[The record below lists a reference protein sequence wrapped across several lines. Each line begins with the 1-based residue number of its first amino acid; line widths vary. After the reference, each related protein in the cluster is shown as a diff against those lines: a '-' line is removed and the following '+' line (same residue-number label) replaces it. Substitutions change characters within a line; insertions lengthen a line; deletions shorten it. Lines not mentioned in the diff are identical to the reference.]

1 MFDSIAPG
9 YDAFNHLTSLGA
21 DRVWRRKALRE
32 VVGPRVLDEACG
44 TGDFAIAI
52 AKHLG
57 DLDRKG
63 LNTGK
68 VPDFQGGPG
77 QKKAENCAGPRFS
90 RGTWTEKGQKLCR
103 SQVFGGD
110 LDRKRPKSGKDPGFQ
125 GGPGQKKTEIWEGP
139 LQNIGTSTAEISV
152 VGVDISEG
160 MLEVMRRKV
169 EAAGLSGA
177 TAMAAEPGPAATEPG
192 VTVHAELG
200 DCCAL
205 QFPDSSF
212 DTVTVAFGV
221 RNFEDREKALQEVLR
236 VLRPGGHFVM
246 LELGIPRNPIVRAA
260 YKFYFTRIM
269 PLVGAGISKD
279 KAAYRYLPASVLNFP
294 KPQDWMA
301 TMQKAGFAQVRHRP
315 LSLGICNLFT
325 GLRPA

>member
-21 DRVWRRKALRE
+21 DRAWRRRALRE
-32 VVGPRVLDEACG
+32 VIGPRVLDEACG

-52 AKHLG
+52 AKHL
-57 DLDRKG
+57 R
-63 LNTGK
+63 NR
-68 VPDFQGGPG
+68 G
-77 QKKAENCAGPRFS
+77 QSA
-90 RGTWTEKGQKLCR
+90 
-103 SQVFGGD
+103 
-110 LDRKRPKSGKDPGFQ
+110 
-125 GGPGQKKTEIWEGP
+125 
-139 LQNIGTSTAEISV
+139 SV

-160 MLEVMRRKV
+160 MLEVMRCKI
-169 EAAGLSGA
+169 EAAGLSD
-177 TAMAAEPGPAATEPG
+177 AAAGRGT
-192 VTVHAELG
+192 TVHAETG

-205 QFPDSSF
+205 QFPDASF

-246 LELGIPRNPIVRAA
+246 LELGIPRSPIIRAA

-279 KAAYRYLPASVLNFP
+279 KAAYKYLPASVLNFP
-294 KPQDWMA
+294 KPQDWTA
-301 TMQKAGFAQVRHRP
+301 IMQKAGFAEVRHRP

-325 GLRPA
+325 GVRPSTQEYPQA

>member
-21 DRVWRRKALRE
+21 DRAWRRRALRE
-32 VVGPRVLDEACG
+32 VIGPRVLDEACG

-52 AKHLG
+52 AKHL
-57 DLDRKG
+57 R
-63 LNTGK
+63 NR
-68 VPDFQGGPG
+68 G
-77 QKKAENCAGPRFS
+77 QSA
-90 RGTWTEKGQKLCR
+90 
-103 SQVFGGD
+103 
-110 LDRKRPKSGKDPGFQ
+110 
-125 GGPGQKKTEIWEGP
+125 
-139 LQNIGTSTAEISV
+139 SV

-160 MLEVMRRKV
+160 MLEVMRRKI
-169 EAAGLSGA
+169 EAAGLSD
-177 TAMAAEPGPAATEPG
+177 AAAGRGT
-192 VTVHAELG
+192 TVHAETG

-205 QFPDSSF
+205 QFPDASF

-246 LELGIPRNPIVRAA
+246 LELGIPRNPIIRAA

-279 KAAYRYLPASVLNFP
+279 KAAYKYLPASVLNFP
-294 KPQDWMA
+294 KPQDWTA
-301 TMQKAGFAQVRHRP
+301 TMQKAGFAEVRHRP

-325 GLRPA
+325 GVRPSTQEYPQA

>member
-1 MFDSIAPG
+1 MPQKENIQQMFDSIASG

-21 DRVWRRKALRE
+21 DRRWRRRALRE

-44 TGDFAIAI
+44 TGDFSIAI
-52 AKHLG
+52 ANHL
-57 DLDRKG
+57 
-63 LNTGK
+63 
-68 VPDFQGGPG
+68 
-77 QKKAENCAGPRFS
+77 A
-90 RGTWTEKGQKLCR
+90 
-103 SQVFGGD
+103 
-110 LDRKRPKSGKDPGFQ
+110 KRAQD
-125 GGPGQKKTEIWEGP
+125 
-139 LQNIGTSTAEISV
+139 ASV

-169 EAAGLSGA
+169 AESGLEA
-177 TAMAAEPGPAATEPG
+177 TVRAET
-192 VTVHAELG
+192 G

-205 QFPDSSF
+205 QYEDASF

-269 PLVGAGISKD
+269 PLIGAGISKD

-294 KPQDWMA
+294 NPQDWIA
-301 TMQKAGFAQVRHRP
+301 TMQKAGFAEVRHRP

-325 GLRPA
+325 GVRPSTREYPQA

>member
-1 MFDSIAPG
+1 MPQKENIQQMFDSIAPG

-21 DRVWRRKALRE
+21 DRAWRRRALRE
-32 VVGPRVLDEACG
+32 VIGPRVLDEACG

-52 AKHLG
+52 AKHL
-57 DLDRKG
+57 R
-63 LNTGK
+63 NR
-68 VPDFQGGPG
+68 G
-77 QKKAENCAGPRFS
+77 QSA
-90 RGTWTEKGQKLCR
+90 
-103 SQVFGGD
+103 
-110 LDRKRPKSGKDPGFQ
+110 
-125 GGPGQKKTEIWEGP
+125 
-139 LQNIGTSTAEISV
+139 SV

-160 MLEVMRRKV
+160 MLEVMRRKI
-169 EAAGLSGA
+169 EAAGLSDAVAGRG
-177 TAMAAEPGPAATEPG
+177 T
-192 VTVHAELG
+192 TVHAETG

-205 QFPDSSF
+205 QFPDASF

-246 LELGIPRNPIVRAA
+246 LELGIPRNPIIRAA

-279 KAAYRYLPASVLNFP
+279 KAAYKYLPASVLNFP
-294 KPQDWMA
+294 KPQDWTA
-301 TMQKAGFAQVRHRP
+301 TMQKAGFAEVRHRP

-325 GLRPA
+325 GLHPSTQEYPQA

>member
-1 MFDSIAPG
+1 MPQKENIQQMFDSIAPG

-21 DRVWRRKALRE
+21 DRAWRRRALRE

-44 TGDFAIAI
+44 TGDFSIAI
-52 AKHLG
+52 ANHL
-57 DLDRKG
+57 
-63 LNTGK
+63 
-68 VPDFQGGPG
+68 
-77 QKKAENCAGPRFS
+77 A
-90 RGTWTEKGQKLCR
+90 
-103 SQVFGGD
+103 
-110 LDRKRPKSGKDPGFQ
+110 KRAQD
-125 GGPGQKKTEIWEGP
+125 
-139 LQNIGTSTAEISV
+139 ASV

-169 EAAGLSGA
+169 EEAGLSGTPAGQGA
-177 TAMAAEPGPAATEPG
+177 TVCTEP
-192 VTVHAELG
+192 G

-205 QFPDSSF
+205 QYEDASF

-269 PLVGAGISKD
+269 PLIGAGISKD
-279 KAAYRYLPASVLNFP
+279 KAAYRYLPVSVLNFP
-294 KPQDWMA
+294 NPQDWIA
-301 TMQKAGFAQVRHRP
+301 TMQKAGFAEVRHRP

-325 GLRPA
+325 GLRPSTQEYPQA

>member
-21 DRVWRRKALRE
+21 DRAWRRRALRE
-32 VVGPRVLDEACG
+32 VIGPRVLDEACG

-52 AKHLG
+52 AKHL
-57 DLDRKG
+57 R
-63 LNTGK
+63 NR
-68 VPDFQGGPG
+68 G
-77 QKKAENCAGPRFS
+77 QSA
-90 RGTWTEKGQKLCR
+90 
-103 SQVFGGD
+103 
-110 LDRKRPKSGKDPGFQ
+110 
-125 GGPGQKKTEIWEGP
+125 
-139 LQNIGTSTAEISV
+139 SV

-160 MLEVMRRKV
+160 MLEVMRRKI
-169 EAAGLSGA
+169 EAAGLND
-177 TAMAAEPGPAATEPG
+177 AAAGRGT
-192 VTVHAELG
+192 TVHAETG

-205 QFPDSSF
+205 QFPDASF

-246 LELGIPRNPIVRAA
+246 LELGIPRNPIIRAA

-279 KAAYRYLPASVLNFP
+279 KAAYKYLPASVLNFP
-294 KPQDWMA
+294 KPQDWTA
-301 TMQKAGFAQVRHRP
+301 TMQKAGFAEVRHRP

-325 GLRPA
+325 GVRPSTQEYPQA

>member
-21 DRVWRRKALRE
+21 DRTWRRRALRE

-44 TGDFAIAI
+44 TGDFTIAI
-52 AKHLG
+52 AKHL
-57 DLDRKG
+57 
-63 LNTGK
+63 
-68 VPDFQGGPG
+68 
-77 QKKAENCAGPRFS
+77 S
-90 RGTWTEKGQKLCR
+90 
-103 SQVFGGD
+103 
-110 LDRKRPKSGKDPGFQ
+110 KRAQD
-125 GGPGQKKTEIWEGP
+125 
-139 LQNIGTSTAEISV
+139 ASV

-160 MLEVMRRKV
+160 MLKVMRRKV
-169 EAAGLSGA
+169 EAAGLSGSVGG
-177 TAMAAEPGPAATEPG
+177 AAEHRAAAT
-192 VTVHAELG
+192 VRAEQG

-205 QFPDSSF
+205 QFPDASF
-212 DTVTVAFGV
+212 DTVTATFGV

-325 GLRPA
+325 GVRPSTQEYPQA

>member
-1 MFDSIAPG
+1 MPQKEIIQRMFDSIAPG

-21 DRVWRRKALRE
+21 DRAWRRRALRE

-52 AKHLG
+52 AKRLG
-57 DLDRKG
+57 KR
-63 LNTGK
+63 
-68 VPDFQGGPG
+68 G
-77 QKKAENCAGPRFS
+77 QDA
-90 RGTWTEKGQKLCR
+90 
-103 SQVFGGD
+103 
-110 LDRKRPKSGKDPGFQ
+110 
-125 GGPGQKKTEIWEGP
+125 
-139 LQNIGTSTAEISV
+139 SV

-169 EAAGLSGA
+169 DEAGLEA
-177 TAMAAEPGPAATEPG
+177 
-192 VTVHAELG
+192 TVHTELG

-205 QFPDSSF
+205 QYADGSF

-221 RNFEDREKALQEVLR
+221 RNFEDREKALKEVLR

-269 PLVGAGISKD
+269 PLIGAGISKD
-279 KAAYRYLPASVLNFP
+279 KAAYKYLPASVLNFP
-294 KPQDWMA
+294 KPEDWTA
-301 TMQKAGFAQVRHRP
+301 TMQKAGFAEVRHRP

-325 GLRPA
+325 GVRPA

>member
-1 MFDSIAPG
+1 MPQKEKIQQMFDSIAPG

-21 DRVWRRKALRE
+21 DRAWRRRALRE
-32 VVGPRVLDEACG
+32 VIGPRVLDEACG

-52 AKHLG
+52 AKHL
-57 DLDRKG
+57 R
-63 LNTGK
+63 NR
-68 VPDFQGGPG
+68 G
-77 QKKAENCAGPRFS
+77 QSA
-90 RGTWTEKGQKLCR
+90 
-103 SQVFGGD
+103 
-110 LDRKRPKSGKDPGFQ
+110 
-125 GGPGQKKTEIWEGP
+125 
-139 LQNIGTSTAEISV
+139 SV

-160 MLEVMRRKV
+160 MLEVMRRKI
-169 EAAGLSGA
+169 EAAGLND
-177 TAMAAEPGPAATEPG
+177 AAAGRGT
-192 VTVHAELG
+192 TVHAETG

-205 QFPDSSF
+205 QFPDASF

-246 LELGIPRNPIVRAA
+246 LELGIPRNPIIRAA

-279 KAAYRYLPASVLNFP
+279 KAAYKYLPASVLNFP
-294 KPQDWMA
+294 KPEDWTA
-301 TMQKAGFAQVRHRP
+301 TMQKAGFAEVRHRP

-325 GLRPA
+325 GLRPSTQEYPQA

>member
-21 DRVWRRKALRE
+21 DRAWRRRALRE
-32 VVGPRVLDEACG
+32 VIGPRVLDEACG

-52 AKHLG
+52 AKHL
-57 DLDRKG
+57 R
-63 LNTGK
+63 NR
-68 VPDFQGGPG
+68 G
-77 QKKAENCAGPRFS
+77 QSA
-90 RGTWTEKGQKLCR
+90 
-103 SQVFGGD
+103 
-110 LDRKRPKSGKDPGFQ
+110 
-125 GGPGQKKTEIWEGP
+125 
-139 LQNIGTSTAEISV
+139 SV

-160 MLEVMRRKV
+160 MLEVMRRKI
-169 EAAGLSGA
+169 EAAGLND
-177 TAMAAEPGPAATEPG
+177 AAAGRGT
-192 VTVHAELG
+192 TVHAETG

-205 QFPDSSF
+205 QFPDASF

-246 LELGIPRNPIVRAA
+246 LELGIPRNPIIRAA

-279 KAAYRYLPASVLNFP
+279 KAAYKYLPASVLNFP
-294 KPQDWMA
+294 KPQDWTA
-301 TMQKAGFAQVRHRP
+301 TMQKAGFAEVRHRP

-325 GLRPA
+325 GLRPSTQEYPQA

>member
-1 MFDSIAPG
+1 M
-9 YDAFNHLTSLGA
+9 
-21 DRVWRRKALRE
+21 
-32 VVGPRVLDEACG
+32 
-44 TGDFAIAI
+44 
-52 AKHLG
+52 
-57 DLDRKG
+57 
-63 LNTGK
+63 
-68 VPDFQGGPG
+68 
-77 QKKAENCAGPRFS
+77 AGPS
-90 RGTWTEKGQKLCR
+90 SK
-103 SQVFGGD
+103 SQENV
-110 LDRKRPKSGKDPGFQ
+110 
-125 GGPGQKKTEIWEGP
+125 EGP
-139 LQNIGTSTAEISV
+139 FRNPGPSTDGISV

-177 TAMAAEPGPAATEPG
+177 TAMAAEPGPAAAEHRAAAAEPGPAATEPG
-192 VTVHAELG
+192 ATVHAELG

-279 KAAYRYLPASVLNFP
+279 KAAYKYLPASVLNFP
-294 KPQDWMA
+294 KPQDWTV
-301 TMQKAGFAQVRHRP
+301 TMQKAGFAEVRHRP

-325 GLRPA
+325 GVRPFQK